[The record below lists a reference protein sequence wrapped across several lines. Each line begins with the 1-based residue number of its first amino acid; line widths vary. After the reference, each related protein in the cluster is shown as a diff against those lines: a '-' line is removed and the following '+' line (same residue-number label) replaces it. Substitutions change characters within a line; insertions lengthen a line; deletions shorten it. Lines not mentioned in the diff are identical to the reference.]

1 MYSEACLNLRERSAE
16 TIVGPAQGVLGTVG
30 DAMPTGHCVC
40 MRVGTTPLWGASAD
54 LTTVFAVAGERRD
67 ALWLRGRPAPMTS
80 TLPDSQLDDPMT
92 PAEPDE
98 ASRRGSAEPA
108 VDDLIAS
115 RRRARAERAERD
127 ASAAWSGLG
136 RCAVAAGAALTP
148 RAVDGSGARSGQRVR
163 PPPRVSAK
171 ATAFGHLLLRGSS
184 AAGRWRC
191 RRGWPP
197 GTRRTAL
204 GSADSA
210 DRGRCHGQQTHCAQ
224 RQRCR
229 CARVRVDAER
239 NAAAR
244 CDQRHAGHGAPS
256 HQRRLNLTHGR
267 SRARICH
274 ESKSTSRRARPCRSR

>member
-1 MYSEACLNLRERSAE
+1 MYSEACLILRERSAE

-54 LTTVFAVAGERRD
+54 LTTMFAVAGERRD
-67 ALWLRGRPAPMTS
+67 ALWLRGRPAPTAS

-163 PPPRVSAK
+163 PRRASLRRRPRLVICCC
-171 ATAFGHLLLRGSS
+171 
-184 AAGRWRC
+184 AAQALPVDGDAVAVGRR
-191 RRGWPP
+191 
-197 GTRRTAL
+197 
-204 GSADSA
+204 
-210 DRGRCHGQQTHCAQ
+210 
-224 RQRCR
+224 
-229 CARVRVDAER
+229 
-239 NAAAR
+239 
-244 CDQRHAGHGAPS
+244 GHGA
-256 HQRRLNLTHGR
+256 QRWAARTQPTGDGATVSRHTAPNGSGVAALASGSTQSAMLPLAAINATPGTALPRIKGDLN
-267 SRARICH
+267 
-274 ESKSTSRRARPCRSR
+274 